1 MQERKS
7 VIDLPVKL
15 VLTEEG
21 TSFFI
26 RKGKNLKKFKLADNV
41 EEYGIVLDTFSPASL
56 QRMMLVDYISKVE
69 ISKSEFMSTRQ
80 EIMDLSKLVV
90 YSMLYRQYDAYI
102 FARVLAS
109 DVIKKWNR
117 LNPANIIDD
126 KTKINDGFLQSVL
139 KEKEKDLLEIK
150 QEILAP
156 MYSYISKNSSLLPEE
171 KNVQLLLSE
180 KFLNNL
186 RPFTWFIIAK
196 FKGSDGYEQLIKDIR
211 TSLAEYMEKSKIAE
225 YVSLMIIEL
234 AMNAENSN
242 LKREAK
248 AIFKGA
254 VDMNAVLFDPN
265 IRQAGARVPRA
276 QGRARLPLVEDGL
289 EGRHRGHAGQAPDHS
304 VQQGVRIP
312 TVKETIKD
320 RKSANLTKK
329 SLQDF
334 YKQLPEGEANTELGL
349 YYLSYLS
356 EACEKVNVKIESS
369 STRCPGSDLT
379 IITLALSLS
388 LACALRPRQRGGE
401 PIFGARK

>member
-7 VIDLPVKL
+7 IIDLPVKL

-41 EEYGIVLDTFSPASL
+41 EEYGIILDTFSPASL

-102 FARVLAS
+102 FARVLSS

-126 KTKINDGFLQSVL
+126 RTRINDSFLQNVL

-150 QEILAP
+150 QEILSP
-156 MYSYISKNSSLLPEE
+156 LYSYISKNSSLLPEE

-196 FKGSDGYEQLIKDIR
+196 FKGSDGYDQLIKDIR

-225 YVSLMIIEL
+225 YASLMVIEL

-265 IRQAGARVPRA
+265 IRRQVIESLERTGELVYLSWKIGSRGATVGMN
-276 QGRARLPLVEDGL
+276 GRLQITLYNKES
-289 EGRHRGHAGQAPDHS
+289 EYQ
-304 VQQGVRIP
+304 
-312 TVKETIKD
+312 TVKETFDD
-320 RKSANLTKK
+320 RKRADLRKK

-334 YKQLPEGEANTELGL
+334 YKELPEGEANTELGL

-356 EACEKVNVKIESS
+356 EACEKVNVKFESLVNQM
-369 STRCPGSDLT
+369 PGSDLT
-379 IITLALSLS
+379 VITLALNL
-388 LACALRPRQRGGE
+388 
-401 PIFGARK
+401 

>member
-7 VIDLPVKL
+7 VIELPVKL

-41 EEYGIVLDTFSPASL
+41 EEYGILLDTFSPASL

-80 EIMDLSKLVV
+80 EVMDISKLVV
-90 YSMLYRQYDAYI
+90 YSMLYRQYDAYV

-126 KTKINDGFLQSVL
+126 KTKINDSFLQNVL

-150 QEILAP
+150 QEILSPVYA
-156 MYSYISKNSSLLPEE
+156 SISGNSSLLPEE

-186 RPFTWFIIAK
+186 RPFTWFIITK
-196 FKGSDGYEQLIKDIR
+196 FKGSEGYALLIKEIR
-211 TSLAEYMEKSKIAE
+211 SSLSEYMEKSKIAE

-234 AMNAENSN
+234 AMNAENTN

-248 AIFKGA
+248 AIFKGS

-265 IRQAGARVPRA
+265 VRKQVIESLERRGELVYLSWKMGSRGASVGM
-276 QGRARLPLVEDGL
+276 QGRLQITLYNKES
-289 EGRHRGHAGQAPDHS
+289 EYQ
-304 VQQGVRIP
+304 
-312 TVKETIKD
+312 TTKETFED
-320 RKSANLTKK
+320 RKSADLKKK

-334 YKQLPEGEANTELGL
+334 YKELPDGEANTDLGL

-356 EACEKVNVKIESS
+356 EACEKVNVKFESLVNMI
-369 STRCPGSDLT
+369 PGSDLT
-379 IITLALSLS
+379 IITLAL
-388 LACALRPRQRGGE
+388 
-401 PIFGARK
+401 IF

>member
-1 MQERKS
+1 MQERRKS

-15 VLTEEG
+15 VLTEGG

-26 RKGKNLKKFKLADNV
+26 RKGKNLKKFKLADNI
-41 EEYGIVLDTFSPASL
+41 EEYGIILDTFTPASL
-56 QRMMLVDYISKVE
+56 QRMMLVDYISKIE

-80 EIMDLSKLVV
+80 EVMDISKLIV
-90 YSMLYRQYDAYI
+90 YSMLYRQYDSYI

-117 LNPANIIDD
+117 INPANIIDD
-126 KTKINDGFLQSVL
+126 KTPINDGFLHTVL
-139 KEKEKDLLEIK
+139 REKEKDIRDIK
-150 QEILAP
+150 EEILAP
-156 MYSYISKNSSLLPEE
+156 MYSYISKNTSLLPEE

-186 RPFTWFIIAK
+186 RPFTWFIITK
-196 FKGSDGYEQLIKDIR
+196 FRGSEGYDLLLKSIR

-254 VDMNAVLFDPN
+254 VDINAVLFDPN
-265 IRQAGARVPRA
+265 IRKQVIDSLERKGELVYLSWKIGSRGASVGM
-276 QGRARLPLVEDGL
+276 QGKLQITLYN
-289 EGRHRGHAGQAPDHS
+289 
-304 VQQGVRIP
+304 
-312 TVKETIKD
+312 KESEYQTFKEAVD
-320 RKSANLTKK
+320 EHKSADLKKK

-356 EACEKVNVKIESS
+356 EACEKVNVKFESLVNQI
-369 STRCPGSDLT
+369 PGSDLT
-379 IITLALSLS
+379 VIALSLS
-388 LACALRPRQRGGE
+388 L
-401 PIFGARK
+401 

>member
-1 MQERKS
+1 MQERKT

-26 RKGKNLKKFKLADNV
+26 RRGRNLKKFKLADNV
-41 EEYGIVLDTFSPASL
+41 EEYGIVLDAFSPASL

-102 FARVLAS
+102 FARVLSS

-126 KTKINDGFLQSVL
+126 KTRINDAYLQNVL
-139 KEKEKDLLEIK
+139 KEQEKLLLEIK
-150 QEILAP
+150 QEILSP

-186 RPFTWFIIAK
+186 RPFTWFIVAK
-196 FKGSDGYEQLIKDIR
+196 FKGSDGYDQLVKDVR

-248 AIFKGA
+248 AVFKGA

-265 IRQAGARVPRA
+265 IRHQVIDSLERKGELVYLSWKIGSRGATVGM
-276 QGRARLPLVEDGL
+276 QGRLQITLYNKES
-289 EGRHRGHAGQAPDHS
+289 EYH
-304 VQQGVRIP
+304 
-312 TVKETIKD
+312 TVKEIFED
-320 RKSANLTKK
+320 RKSADLKKK

-334 YKQLPEGEANTELGL
+334 YRQLPEGEANTELGL

-356 EACEKVNVKIESS
+356 EACDKVNVKFESLVNQMA
-369 STRCPGSDLT
+369 GSDLT
-379 IITLALSLS
+379 VITLALNL
-388 LACALRPRQRGGE
+388 
-401 PIFGARK
+401 

>member
-1 MQERKS
+1 MQERKV

-21 TSFFI
+21 TTFFI

-41 EEYGIVLDTFSPASL
+41 EEYGIILDSFTPASL

-69 ISKSEFMSTRQ
+69 ISKSEFMSSRQ
-80 EIMDLSKLVV
+80 EVMDLSKLVV
-90 YSMLYRQYDAYI
+90 YSMLYRQYDSYI
-102 FARVLAS
+102 FARILAS

-117 LNPANIIDD
+117 LNPANIIYD
-126 KTKINDGFLQSVL
+126 KTKINDSFLQSVL
-139 KEKEKDLLEIK
+139 KEKEKDLYEIK
-150 QEILAP
+150 QQILAP
-156 MYSYISKNSSLLPEE
+156 MYAYISKNSSLLPEE
-171 KNVQLLLSE
+171 KNIQLLLSE

-186 RPFTWFIIAK
+186 RPFTWFIVAK
-196 FKGSDGYEQLIKDIR
+196 FKGSDGYEQLVKDLR

-225 YVSLMIIEL
+225 YVSLMIMEL

-265 IRQAGARVPRA
+265 IRRQVIDSLERKGELVYLSWKIGSRGVSVGT
-276 QGRARLPLVEDGL
+276 QGRLQITLYNREAEY
-289 EGRHRGHAGQAPDHS
+289 Q
-304 VQQGVRIP
+304 
-312 TVKETIKD
+312 TVKENFD
-320 RKSANLTKK
+320 ERKNADLKKK
-329 SLQDF
+329 SLMDF

-356 EACEKVNVKIESS
+356 EACEKVNVKFESLVNQI
-369 STRCPGSDLT
+369 PGSDLAV
-379 IITLALSLS
+379 ITLGLYL
-388 LACALRPRQRGGE
+388 
-401 PIFGARK
+401 

>member
-1 MQERKS
+1 
-7 VIDLPVKL
+7 
-15 VLTEEG
+15 
-21 TSFFI
+21 
-26 RKGKNLKKFKLADNV
+26 
-41 EEYGIVLDTFSPASL
+41 
-56 QRMMLVDYISKVE
+56 
-69 ISKSEFMSTRQ
+69 
-80 EIMDLSKLVV
+80 MDLSKLVV

-126 KTKINDGFLQSVL
+126 KTRINDSFLQNVL
-139 KEKEKDLLEIK
+139 REKEKDIIDIK
-150 QEILAP
+150 QGILAP

-171 KNVQLLLSE
+171 KNIQLLLSE

-196 FKGSDGYEQLIKDIR
+196 FKGSDGYDQLVKDIR

-242 LKREAK
+242 LKHEAK

-265 IRQAGARVPRA
+265 IRKQVIESLEHKGELVYLSWKMGSRGASVGM
-276 QGRARLPLVEDGL
+276 QGRLQITLYNKES
-289 EGRHRGHAGQAPDHS
+289 EYQ
-304 VQQGVRIP
+304 
-312 TVKETIKD
+312 TTKETIED
-320 RKSANLTKK
+320 RKSADLKKK

-356 EACEKVNVKIESS
+356 EACEKVNVKFESLVNQM
-369 STRCPGSDLT
+369 PASDIT
-379 IITLALSLS
+379 VITLALNL
-388 LACALRPRQRGGE
+388 
-401 PIFGARK
+401 

>member
-41 EEYGIVLDTFSPASL
+41 EEYGIILDAFSPASL

-69 ISKSEFMSTRQ
+69 ISKGEFMSSRQ

-90 YSMLYRQYDAYI
+90 YSMLYRQYDAYV
-102 FARVLAS
+102 FARVLS
-109 DVIKKWNR
+109 SEVIKKWNR

-126 KTKINDGFLQSVL
+126 QTRINDAFLQNIL
-139 KEKEKDLLEIK
+139 REKEKEIREMKE
-150 QEILAP
+150 EILEP
-156 MYSYISKNSSLLPEE
+156 MFAYISRNSALLPEE

-180 KFLNNL
+180 KFLNKL

-196 FKGSDGYEQLIKDIR
+196 FRGSEGYEQLIKDIR
-211 TSLAEYMEKSKIAE
+211 SSLSEYMEKSKIAE
-225 YVSLMIIEL
+225 YVSLMVIEL
-234 AMNAENSN
+234 AMNAENAN

-248 AIFKGA
+248 SIFKGA

-265 IRQAGARVPRA
+265 IRRQVIESLERRGELVSLSWKIGSRGATVGM
-276 QGRARLPLVEDGL
+276 QGKLQITLYDRGAEYQSIKEAL
-289 EGRHRGHAGQAPDHS
+289 E
-304 VQQGVRIP
+304 
-312 TVKETIKD
+312 E
-320 RKSANLTKK
+320 RKSADLRKK
-329 SLQDF
+329 SLEDF

-356 EACEKVNVKIESS
+356 EACDKVSIKFESLVNQM
-369 STRCPGSDLT
+369 PGSDLT
-379 IITLALSLS
+379 VITLALSL
-388 LACALRPRQRGGE
+388 
-401 PIFGARK
+401 

>member
-7 VIDLPVKL
+7 IIDLPVKL

-102 FARVLAS
+102 FARVLSS

-117 LNPANIIDD
+117 LNPSNIIDGR
-126 KTKINDGFLQSVL
+126 TRINDAFLQNVL
-139 KEKEKDLLEIK
+139 REKEKDLLEIK
-150 QEILAP
+150 QEILSPLYA
-156 MYSYISKNSSLLPEE
+156 YINKNSSLLPEE
-171 KNVQLLLSE
+171 KNVLLLLSE

-196 FKGSDGYEQLIKDIR
+196 FKGADGYEQLVKDIR
-211 TSLAEYMEKSKIAE
+211 SSLSEYMEKSKIAE

-248 AIFKGA
+248 AFFKGA

-265 IRQAGARVPRA
+265 IRRQVIESLERKGELVYLSWKMGSRGATVGM
-276 QGRARLPLVEDGL
+276 QGKLQITLYNKESEYQNIKEIVE
-289 EGRHRGHAGQAPDHS
+289 
-304 VQQGVRIP
+304 
-312 TVKETIKD
+312 D
-320 RKSANLTKK
+320 RKSANLKKK

-334 YKQLPEGEANTELGL
+334 YRELPEGEASTELGL

-356 EACEKVNVKIESS
+356 EACDNVNVKFESLVS
-369 STRCPGSDLT
+369 QMPASDLT
-379 IITLALSLS
+379 VITLALNM
-388 LACALRPRQRGGE
+388 
-401 PIFGARK
+401 

>member
-1 MQERKS
+1 MQERKTT
-7 VIDLPVKL
+7 IDLPVKL

-26 RKGKNLKKFKLADNV
+26 RKGKNLKKFKLADKV
-41 EEYGIVLDTFSPASL
+41 EEYGIILDNFSPASL

-90 YSMLYRQYDAYI
+90 YSMLYRQYDAYV
-102 FARVLAS
+102 FARVLSS

-117 LNPANIIDD
+117 LNPSNIIDGR
-126 KTKINDGFLQSVL
+126 TKINDAFLQSVL
-139 KEKEKDLLEIK
+139 KEKEKDILEIK
-150 QEILAP
+150 QEILTP
-156 MYSYISKNSSLLPEE
+156 MYAYISKNSSLLPEE

-180 KFLNNL
+180 KYLNNL

-196 FKGSDGYEQLIKDIR
+196 FKGADGYGELVKDIR
-211 TSLAEYMEKSKIAE
+211 SSLSEYMEKSKIAE

-248 AIFKGA
+248 VFFKGA

-265 IRQAGARVPRA
+265 IRRQVIDSLERKGELVYLSWKMGSRGATLGM
-276 QGRARLPLVEDGL
+276 QGKLQITLYNKES
-289 EGRHRGHAGQAPDHS
+289 EYQT
-304 VQQGVRIP
+304 I
-312 TVKETIKD
+312 KETIED
-320 RKSANLTKK
+320 RKSADLNKK
-329 SLQDF
+329 SLLDF
-334 YKQLPEGEANTELGL
+334 YKELPDGEANTELGL

-356 EACEKVNVKIESS
+356 EACKKVNVNFESLVNQM
-369 STRCPGSDLT
+369 PASDLT
-379 IITLALSLS
+379 VITLALNM
-388 LACALRPRQRGGE
+388 
-401 PIFGARK
+401 

>member
-1 MQERKS
+1 MQERKTI
-7 VIDLPVKL
+7 IDLPVKL
-15 VLTEEG
+15 VLTEGG

-102 FARVLAS
+102 FARVLSS

-126 KTKINDGFLQSVL
+126 KTKINDAFLQSVL
-139 KEKEKDLLEIK
+139 KEKEKVLLEIK

-156 MYSYISKNSSLLPEE
+156 MYAYISKNSSLLPEE

-186 RPFTWFIIAK
+186 RPFTWFIVAK
-196 FKGSDGYEQLIKDIR
+196 FRGSDGYDQLIKDVR

-254 VDMNAVLFDPN
+254 VDINAVLFDPN
-265 IRQAGARVPRA
+265 IRHQVLESLERKGELVYLSWKIGSRGATVGM
-276 QGRARLPLVEDGL
+276 QGRLQITLYNKES
-289 EGRHRGHAGQAPDHS
+289 EYH
-304 VQQGVRIP
+304 
-312 TVKETIKD
+312 TVKEIFDD
-320 RKSANLTKK
+320 RKSADLKKK

-356 EACEKVNVKIESS
+356 EACEKVNVKFESLVNQIA
-369 STRCPGSDLT
+369 GSDLT
-379 IITLALSLS
+379 VITLALNL
-388 LACALRPRQRGGE
+388 
-401 PIFGARK
+401 

>member
-1 MQERKS
+1 MQERKV

-21 TSFFI
+21 TTFFI

-41 EEYGIVLDTFSPASL
+41 EEYGIILDSFTPASL

-69 ISKSEFMSTRQ
+69 ISKSEFMSSRQ
-80 EIMDLSKLVV
+80 EVMDLSKLVV
-90 YSMLYRQYDAYI
+90 YSMLYRQYDSYI
-102 FARVLAS
+102 FARILAS

-126 KTKINDGFLQSVL
+126 KTKINDSFLQSVL
-139 KEKEKDLLEIK
+139 KEKEKDLYEIK
-150 QEILAP
+150 QQILAP
-156 MYSYISKNSSLLPEE
+156 MYAYISKNSSLLPEE
-171 KNVQLLLSE
+171 KNIQLLLSE

-186 RPFTWFIIAK
+186 RPFTWFIVAK
-196 FKGSDGYEQLIKDIR
+196 FKGSDGYEQLVKDLR

-225 YVSLMIIEL
+225 YVSLMIMEL

-265 IRQAGARVPRA
+265 IRRQVIDSLERKGELVYLSWKIGSRGVSVGT
-276 QGRARLPLVEDGL
+276 QGRLQITLYNREAEY
-289 EGRHRGHAGQAPDHS
+289 Q
-304 VQQGVRIP
+304 
-312 TVKETIKD
+312 TVKENFD
-320 RKSANLTKK
+320 ERKNADLKKK
-329 SLQDF
+329 SLMDF

-356 EACEKVNVKIESS
+356 EACEKVNVKFESLVNQI
-369 STRCPGSDLT
+369 PGSDLAV
-379 IITLALSLS
+379 ITLGLYL
-388 LACALRPRQRGGE
+388 
-401 PIFGARK
+401 

>member
-7 VIDLPVKL
+7 IIDLPVKL

-41 EEYGIVLDTFSPASL
+41 EEYGIVLEAFSPASL
-56 QRMMLVDYISKVE
+56 QRMMLVDYVSKVE

-90 YSMLYRQYDAYI
+90 YSLLYRQYDAYI
-102 FARVLAS
+102 FARVLSS

-126 KTKINDGFLQSVL
+126 RTRINDAFLQNVL
-139 KEKEKDLLEIK
+139 KEKERDVLEIK
-150 QEILAP
+150 QEILSP
-156 MYSYISKNSSLLPEE
+156 MYAYISKNSSLLPEE

-196 FKGSDGYEQLIKDIR
+196 FKGSDGYDQLVKDIR

-248 AIFKGA
+248 AIFKGV

-265 IRQAGARVPRA
+265 IRRQVLESLERKGELVYLSWRIGSRGATVGM
-276 QGRARLPLVEDGL
+276 QGRLQITLYNKES
-289 EGRHRGHAGQAPDHS
+289 EYQ
-304 VQQGVRIP
+304 
-312 TVKETIKD
+312 TVKETFED
-320 RKSANLTKK
+320 RKSADLKKK

-356 EACEKVNVKIESS
+356 EACEKVNVKFESLVNQM
-369 STRCPGSDLT
+369 PGSDLT
-379 IITLALSLS
+379 VITLVINL
-388 LACALRPRQRGGE
+388 
-401 PIFGARK
+401 

>member
-26 RKGKNLKKFKLADNV
+26 RKGKSLKKFKLADNV

-80 EIMDLSKLVV
+80 EIMDLSKLVL

-102 FARVLAS
+102 FARILSS

-117 LNPANIIDD
+117 LNPSNIIDD
-126 KTKINDGFLQSVL
+126 RTRINDAFLQGVL
-139 KEKEKDLLEIK
+139 KEKDRDILDIK

-156 MYSYISKNSSLLPEE
+156 LYAYISKNSSLLPEE

-186 RPFTWFIIAK
+186 RPFTWFIVAK
-196 FKGSDGYEQLIKDIR
+196 FKGSEGYEQLVKDIR
-211 TSLAEYMEKSKIAE
+211 GSLSEYMEKSKIAE
-225 YVSLMIIEL
+225 YASLMIIEL

-248 AIFKGA
+248 SIFKGA

-265 IRQAGARVPRA
+265 IRRQVIESLERKGELVYLSFKIGSRGATVGM
-276 QGRARLPLVEDGL
+276 QGRLQITLYNKES
-289 EGRHRGHAGQAPDHS
+289 EYQ
-304 VQQGVRIP
+304 
-312 TVKETIKD
+312 TVKETFED
-320 RKSANLTKK
+320 RKSADLKKK

-334 YKQLPEGEANTELGL
+334 YKQLPEGEANSELGL

-356 EACEKVNVKIESS
+356 EACEKVNVKFESLVNQM
-369 STRCPGSDLT
+369 PASDLT
-379 IITLALSLS
+379 VITLALNM
-388 LACALRPRQRGGE
+388 
-401 PIFGARK
+401 

>member
-26 RKGKNLKKFKLADNV
+26 RKGKNLRKFKLADNV

-80 EIMDLSKLVV
+80 EIMDLSKLVL

-102 FARVLAS
+102 FARVLSS

-117 LNPANIIDD
+117 LNPSNIIDD
-126 KTKINDGFLQSVL
+126 RTRINDAFLQGVL
-139 KEKEKDLLEIK
+139 KEKEKDILDIK
-150 QEILAP
+150 QEILSPLYA
-156 MYSYISKNSSLLPEE
+156 YISKNSSLLPEE

-196 FKGSDGYEQLIKDIR
+196 FKGSEGYEQLVKDVR
-211 TSLAEYMEKSKIAE
+211 SSLSEYMEKSKIAE
-225 YVSLMIIEL
+225 YASLMIMEL
-234 AMNAENSN
+234 TMNAENSN

-248 AIFKGA
+248 SIFKGA

-265 IRQAGARVPRA
+265 IRRQVIDSLERKGELVYLSWKIGSRGATVGM
-276 QGRARLPLVEDGL
+276 QGRLQITLYNKES
-289 EGRHRGHAGQAPDHS
+289 EYQ
-304 VQQGVRIP
+304 
-312 TVKETIKD
+312 TVKETFED
-320 RKSANLTKK
+320 RKSADLKKK

-334 YKQLPEGEANTELGL
+334 YKQLPEGEANSELGL

-356 EACEKVNVKIESS
+356 EACDKVNVKFESLVNQM
-369 STRCPGSDLT
+369 PGSDLT
-379 IITLALSLS
+379 VITLALNM
-388 LACALRPRQRGGE
+388 
-401 PIFGARK
+401 

>member
-7 VIDLPVKL
+7 VIDLPVKI

-26 RKGKNLKKFKLADNV
+26 RKGRNLKKFKLADNV
-41 EEYGIVLDTFSPASL
+41 EEYGIVLDAISPPSL

-69 ISKSEFMSTRQ
+69 ISKSDFMSTRQ
-80 EIMDLSKLVV
+80 EIMDLSKLIV

-102 FARVLAS
+102 FARILSS

-126 KTKINDGFLQSVL
+126 RTRINDAFLQNVL
-139 KEKEKDLLEIK
+139 KEKEKALIEIK
-150 QEILAP
+150 QETLAP
-156 MYSYISKNSSLLPEE
+156 IFSYISKNPSLLPEE

-196 FKGSDGYEQLIKDIR
+196 FKGSDGYDQLIKDVR

-248 AIFKGA
+248 TIFKGA

-265 IRQAGARVPRA
+265 IRRQVIESLERKDELVYLSWKIGSRGATVGM
-276 QGRARLPLVEDGL
+276 QGRLQITLYNKES
-289 EGRHRGHAGQAPDHS
+289 EYQ
-304 VQQGVRIP
+304 
-312 TVKETIKD
+312 TVKETFED
-320 RKSANLTKK
+320 RKSADLKKK

-356 EACEKVNVKIESS
+356 EACEKVNVKFESLVNQIA
-369 STRCPGSDLT
+369 GSDLT
-379 IITLALSLS
+379 VITLALNL
-388 LACALRPRQRGGE
+388 
-401 PIFGARK
+401 